1 MLKRRNYSVGN
12 KISNA
17 DFWLKKVE
25 WTYIFNSIPFQN
37 HIKIKHNIECFIK
50 KDETRREKENGR
62 RMMVP
67 KCGN

>member
-12 KISNA
+12 KISNV

-50 KDETRREKENGR
+50 KDKTRREKENGR